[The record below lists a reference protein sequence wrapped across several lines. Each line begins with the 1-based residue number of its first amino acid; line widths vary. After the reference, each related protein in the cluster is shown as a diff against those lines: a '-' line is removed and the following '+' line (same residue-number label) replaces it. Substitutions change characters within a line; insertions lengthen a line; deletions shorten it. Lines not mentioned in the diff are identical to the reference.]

1 MTKSRTNIHFYPPSS
16 SSSLSDFQI
25 LSQVDTP
32 GSAWVDLVGLL
43 GLVDLV
49 DLVGLLSVVDL
60 VGLIGGMV
68 GLQGLA
74 ACVDLDPAGHPG
86 PPTLNYSCLLTY
98 NDRFKPPAL
107 IISIK

>member
-49 DLVGLLSVVDL
+49 
-60 VGLIGGMV
+60 GLIGGMV
-68 GLQGLA
+68 GLEGLA
-74 ACVDLDPAGHPG
+74 ACVDLHPAGHLG
-86 PPTLNYSCLLTY
+86 PPTLPYSCLLTY

>member
-49 DLVGLLSVVDL
+49 
-60 VGLIGGMV
+60 GLIGGMV

-74 ACVDLDPAGHPG
+74 ACVDLDPAGGHPG
-86 PPTLNYSCLLTY
+86 PPTLPYSCLLTY
-98 NDRFKPPAL
+98 NDRFKRL
-107 IISIK
+107 H